1 MTAPPRIE
9 LDWEESVFRGL
20 LSLWRRW
27 APKRQELGPGAV
39 ALQSEHRA
47 LTTLAQM
54 LAAEPVR
61 VLAARGVGGIRGRD
75 LLLPPVF
82 DLAPDARTNRRL
94 LVVRTAISA
103 AMRRLSRGDSLDL
116 AGPAAPLDSL
126 RFAREASDWLEE
138 ELPGFARENQ
148 EALEWIEINRPEPE
162 SLRGRARLLEEAR
175 RSAIHGERPWQDV
188 KLREAIERT
197 SKRGPDS
204 PGIPLWGELIETISG
219 SDATAGNPDEH
230 TPRESDV
237 DSEEIA
243 PAIEA
248 LRRVELDPKEKEEVV
263 LVHNFEKVEALDSY
277 NGGVRNTDGSDEL
290 DAHLDALDEVE
301 LGDLIRDDDVA
312 HSVLRADLSLG
323 LDVPDVGSV
332 GPDERGIAYD
342 EWDGRKNRYRREWC
356 TVYPAPMRATE
367 PRFAAEAL
375 TRHGRLVRELRRR
388 LEIHRTGL
396 RSKDRQLDG
405 DDVDLAALV
414 DAHGSMRAGRGL
426 DPRLYI
432 RQERQR
438 RDFATTILLDTSL
451 STDSWVNNRRVL
463 DVAREAIL
471 VLGEV
476 ADQLGD
482 RLQLLTFASHTRNH
496 CRVWEVKGWDDP
508 WPIARDRLGAI
519 APQGYTRI
527 GPALRHATA
536 GLAAEPADQRLLLL
550 VSDGKPTDYDRYEGR
565 YGIADIR
572 QALREADRAG
582 VHTHALAVDAVAR
595 DYLPP
600 MFGPGNW
607 DVLTHPD
614 QLPEVLTTVYG
625 RRTGA

>member
-1 MTAPPRIE
+1 MAAPKID

-27 APKRQELGPGAV
+27 LPSSQELGPGTI
-39 ALQSEHRA
+39 ALEPERRS

-54 LAAEPVR
+54 LAGEPVR
-61 VLAARGVGGIRGRD
+61 VLAARGVGGVRGRD

-82 DLAPDARTNRRL
+82 DLAPDTATNRRL

-103 AMRRLSRGDSLDL
+103 AMRRLSRGKTYAVS
-116 AGPAAPLDSL
+116 GPAAPLDSL
-126 RFAREASDWLEE
+126 RLAREASGWLEE
-138 ELPGFARENQ
+138 ELPGFAREHR
-148 EALEWIEINRPEPE
+148 EALEWSEANRPDPE

-175 RSAIHGERPWQDV
+175 RGALRGESPWQDAN
-188 KLREAIERT
+188 LRRTIEKT
-197 SKRGPDS
+197 SARGPDS
-204 PGIPLWGELIETISG
+204 PGIPIWGELIENISG
-219 SDATAGNPDEH
+219 TDALAENPDEH
-230 TPRESDV
+230 TREGSDI
-237 DSEEIA
+237 DSEEMA

-248 LRRVELDPKEKEEVV
+248 LRRVELDPQEKEDAV
-263 LVHNFEKVEALDSY
+263 LIHNFEKVETLDSY
-277 NGGVRNTDGSDEL
+277 NGGARDTDGSDEL

-301 LGDLIRDDDVA
+301 LGDLIRDDDIA

-332 GPDERGIAYD
+332 GPDEHGIPYD
-342 EWDGRKNRYRREWC
+342 EWDGRKNRYRRDWC
-356 TVYPAPMRATE
+356 TVYPTPMFATE
-367 PRFAAEAL
+367 PRWAAQAL
-375 TRHGRLVRELRRR
+375 TRQARLVRELRRR
-388 LEIHRTGL
+388 LEVHRTGL
-396 RSKDRQLDG
+396 RAKDRQLDG

-414 DAHGSMRAGRGL
+414 DAHGALRAGRGL
-426 DPRLYI
+426 DPRLYV

-451 STDSWVNNRRVL
+451 STDSWVDNRRVL

-476 ADQLGD
+476 THQLGD

-496 CRVWEVKGWDDP
+496 CRVWEVKGWNDP

-572 QALREADRAG
+572 QALREADRVG
-582 VHTHALAVDAVAR
+582 VRTHALAVDAVAR

-607 DVLTHPD
+607 DVLTHPT

>member
-1 MTAPPRIE
+1 MAAPKID

-27 APKRQELGPGAV
+27 IPSSQELGPGTL
-39 ALQSEHRA
+39 ALEPERRS

-54 LAAEPVR
+54 LAGEPVR
-61 VLAARGVGGIRGRD
+61 VLAARGVGGVRGRD

-82 DLAPDARTNRRL
+82 DLAPDAETNRRL

-103 AMRRLSRGDSLDL
+103 AMRRLSRGKVHDIS
-116 AGPAAPLDSL
+116 GPAAPLDSL
-126 RFAREASDWLEE
+126 RLAREAIDWLED
-138 ELPGFARENQ
+138 ELPGFAREHR
-148 EALEWIEINRPEPE
+148 EALEWSEANRPDLE

-175 RSAIHGERPWQDV
+175 RSAMRGGSPWQDAE
-188 KLREAIERT
+188 LRRAIEKT
-197 SKRGPDS
+197 SARGPDS
-204 PGIPLWGELIETISG
+204 PGIPIWGELIENISG
-219 SDATAGNPDEH
+219 TDALADNPDEH
-230 TPRESDV
+230 TREGSDI

-248 LRRVELDPKEKEEVV
+248 LRRVELDPKEKEDAV
-263 LVHNFEKVEALDSY
+263 LIHNFEKVETLDSY
-277 NGGVRNTDGSDEL
+277 NGGARDTDGSDEL

-301 LGDLIRDDDVA
+301 LGDLIRNDDVA
-312 HSVLRADLSLG
+312 HSILRADLSLG

-332 GPDERGIAYD
+332 GPDEHGIAYD
-342 EWDGRKNRYRREWC
+342 EWDGRKNRYRRDWC
-356 TVYPAPMRATE
+356 TVYPTPMFATE
-367 PRFAAEAL
+367 PRWAAQAL
-375 TRHGRLVRELRRR
+375 TRQARLVRELRRR

-396 RSKDRQLDG
+396 RAKDRQLDG

-414 DAHGSMRAGRGL
+414 DAHGAMRAGRGL
-426 DPRLYI
+426 DPRLYV

-451 STDSWVNNRRVL
+451 STDSWVDNRRVL

-476 ADQLGD
+476 AHQLGD

-496 CRVWEVKGWDDP
+496 CRVWEVKGWNDP

-572 QALREADRAG
+572 QALREADRVG

-607 DVLTHPD
+607 DVLTHPA

>member
-1 MTAPPRIE
+1 MAAPRIE

-20 LSLWRRW
+20 LALWRRW
-27 APKRQELGPGAV
+27 APKGQLLGPGAV
-39 ALQSEHRA
+39 ALEPERRA

-82 DLAPDARTNRRL
+82 DLAPDAPMNRRL

-103 AMRRLSRGDSLDL
+103 VMRRLSRGRTLSLS
-116 AGPAAPLDSL
+116 GPAAPLESL
-126 RFAREASDWLEE
+126 ELAREASDWLER
-138 ELPGFARENQ
+138 ELPGFALEYG
-148 EALEWIEINRPEPE
+148 EALEWVEANRPDLE

-175 RSAIHGERPWQDV
+175 RSAMRGGRPWQDAE
-188 KLREAIERT
+188 LREAIER
-197 SKRGPDS
+197 SSARGAES
-204 PGIPLWGELIETISG
+204 PGIPLWGELIETISND
-219 SDATAGNPDEH
+219 SENVAANPEEE
-230 TPRESDV
+230 TRESNIE
-237 DSEEIA
+237 SEEIA
-243 PAIEA
+243 PAVEA
-248 LRRVELDPKEKEEVV
+248 LRRVELDPKEKEDAV
-263 LVHNFEKVEALDSY
+263 LIHNFEKVDALDSY
-277 NGGVRNTDGSDEL
+277 NGGVRDTDGSDEL
-290 DAHLDALDEVE
+290 EAHLDALDEVE
-301 LGDLIRDDDVA
+301 LGDLIRDDDIA

-332 GPDERGIAYD
+332 GPEEHGIPYD
-342 EWDGRKNRYRREWC
+342 EWDGRKNRYRRNWC
-356 TVYPAPMRATE
+356 TVYPAPMHARE
-367 PRFAAEAL
+367 PRWAVESL
-375 TRHGRLVRELRRR
+375 TRQRRLVRELRRN

-396 RSKDRQLDG
+396 RAKDRQLDG

-414 DAHGSMRAGRGL
+414 DAYGALRAGRGL
-426 DPRLYI
+426 DPRLYV
-432 RQERQR
+432 RQERRR
-438 RDFATTILLDTSL
+438 RDFATTILLDVSL
-451 STDSWVNNRRVL
+451 STDSWVDDRRVL
-463 DVAREAIL
+463 DVARDAIL

-496 CRVWEVKGWDDP
+496 CRVWEVKGWNDP
-508 WPIARDRLGAI
+508 WSVARDRLGAI

-536 GLAAEPADQRLLLL
+536 GLAAEAVDQRLLLL

-572 QALREADRAG
+572 QALREADRVG
-582 VHTHALAVDAVAR
+582 VRTHALAVDAVAR

-607 DVLTHPD
+607 DVLSHPE
-614 QLPEVLTTVYG
+614 QLPKVLTTVYG
-625 RRTGA
+625 RLIGT

>member
-1 MTAPPRIE
+1 MAPPRIE
-9 LDWEESVFRGL
+9 LDWEESIFRGL

-27 APKRQELGPGAV
+27 APSSRSLGPGAV
-39 ALQSEHRA
+39 ALEPERRA

-82 DLAPDARTNRRL
+82 DIAPDAATNRRL

-103 AMRRLSRGDSLDL
+103 AMRRLSRGESLDVT
-116 AGPAAPLDSL
+116 GPAAPLESL
-126 RFAREASDWLEE
+126 QLAREACDWLEG
-138 ELPGFARENQ
+138 ELPGFARENR
-148 EALEWIEINRPEPE
+148 EAHQWIEANRPDPE
-162 SLRGRARLLEEAR
+162 SLRGRARLLEDAR
-175 RSAIHGERPWQDV
+175 RSAICGGRPWQDAQ
-188 KLREAIERT
+188 LREAIQRT
-197 SKRGPDS
+197 SARGPES

-219 SDATAGNPDEH
+219 SEAIAGNPDEH
-230 TPRESDV
+230 DKAPEIE
-237 DSEEIA
+237 SEEIA
-243 PAIEA
+243 PTIEA
-248 LRRVELDPKEKEEVV
+248 LRRVELDSEEKDDVV
-263 LVHNFEKVEALDSY
+263 LVHNFEKVDALDSY

-290 DAHLDALDEVE
+290 DSHLDALDEVE

-332 GPDERGIAYD
+332 GPGERGIKYD
-342 EWDGRKNRYRREWC
+342 EWDGRKGRYRRDWC
-356 TVYPAPMRATE
+356 TVYPAPMHATE
-367 PRFAAEAL
+367 PRWAAQAL
-375 TRHGRLVRELRRR
+375 TRHSRLVRDLRRR

-396 RSKDRQLDG
+396 RAKDRQLDG

-414 DAHGSMRAGRGL
+414 DAHGALRAGRGL
-426 DPRLYI
+426 DPRLYV
-432 RQERQR
+432 RQERRR
-438 RDFATTILLDTSL
+438 RDFATTILLDVSL
-451 STDSWVNNRRVL
+451 STDSWVDDRRVL

-476 ADQLGD
+476 AHQLGD

-496 CRVWEVKGWDDP
+496 CRVWEVKGWNDP
-508 WPIARDRLGAI
+508 WPAARDRLGAI

-536 GLAAEPADQRLLLL
+536 GLAAEPADHRLLLL
-550 VSDGKPTDYDRYEGR
+550 VSDGKPSDYDRYEGR

-582 VHTHALAVDAVAR
+582 VHAHALAVDAVAR

-600 MFGPGNW
+600 MFGHGNW
-607 DVLTHPD
+607 DVLTHPE

>member
-1 MTAPPRIE
+1 MVAPRLE

-27 APKRQELGPGAV
+27 VPSNQDLGSGAI
-39 ALQSEHRA
+39 ALEPERRS

-54 LAAEPVR
+54 LAGEPVR
-61 VLAARGVGGIRGRD
+61 VLSARGVGGVRGRD

-82 DLAPDARTNRRL
+82 DLAPDAETNRRL

-103 AMRRLSRGDSLDL
+103 AMRRLSREKAHDPS
-116 AGPAAPLDSL
+116 GPAAPLDSL
-126 RFAREASDWLEE
+126 RLAREASDWLEN
-138 ELPGFARENQ
+138 ELPGFAREHR
-148 EALEWIEINRPEPE
+148 EALEWSESNRPDPE
-162 SLRGRARLLEEAR
+162 SLRGRARLLEQAR
-175 RSAIHGERPWQDV
+175 RSAMRGESPWQDAD
-188 KLREAIERT
+188 LRRAIEKT
-197 SKRGPDS
+197 SARGPDS
-204 PGIPLWGELIETISG
+204 PGIPIWGELIENISG
-219 SDATAGNPDEH
+219 TDTLAENPDEE
-230 TPRESDV
+230 TREGSDI
-237 DSEEIA
+237 DTEEVA

-248 LRRVELDPKEKEEVV
+248 LRRVELDPKEKEDAV
-263 LVHNFEKVEALDSY
+263 LIHNFEKVDTLDSY
-277 NGGVRNTDGSDEL
+277 NGGARDTDGSDEL
-290 DAHLDALDEVE
+290 EAHLDALEEVE

-332 GPDERGIAYD
+332 GPDEHGIAYD
-342 EWDGRKNRYRREWC
+342 EWDGRKNHYRRDWC
-356 TVYPAPMRATE
+356 TVYPSPMFATD
-367 PRFAAEAL
+367 PRWAAQAL
-375 TRHGRLVRELRRR
+375 TRHTRLVRELRRR

-396 RSKDRQLDG
+396 RAKDRQLDG

-414 DAHGSMRAGRGL
+414 DAHGALRAGRGL
-426 DPRLYI
+426 DPRLYV

-476 ADQLGD
+476 AHQLGD

-496 CRVWEVKGWDDP
+496 CRVWEVKGWNDP

-607 DVLTHPD
+607 DVLTHPS

-625 RRTGA
+625 RRTGS

>member
-1 MTAPPRIE
+1 MAAPKID

-27 APKRQELGPGAV
+27 IPSSQELGPGTL
-39 ALQSEHRA
+39 ALEPERRS

-54 LAAEPVR
+54 LAGEPVR
-61 VLAARGVGGIRGRD
+61 VLAARGVGGVRGRD

-82 DLAPDARTNRRL
+82 DLAPDAETNRRL

-103 AMRRLSRGDSLDL
+103 AMRRLSRGKVHDVS
-116 AGPAAPLDSL
+116 GPAAPLDSL
-126 RFAREASDWLEE
+126 RLAREAIDWLED
-138 ELPGFARENQ
+138 ELPGFAREHR
-148 EALEWIEINRPEPE
+148 EALEWSEANRPDLE

-175 RSAIHGERPWQDV
+175 RSAMRGGSPWQDAE
-188 KLREAIERT
+188 LRRAIEKT
-197 SKRGPDS
+197 SARGPDS
-204 PGIPLWGELIETISG
+204 PGIPIWGELIENISG
-219 SDATAGNPDEH
+219 TDALADNPDEH
-230 TPRESDV
+230 TREGSDI

-248 LRRVELDPKEKEEVV
+248 LRRVELDPKEKEDAV
-263 LVHNFEKVEALDSY
+263 LIHNFEKVETLDSY
-277 NGGVRNTDGSDEL
+277 NGGARDTDGSDEL

-301 LGDLIRDDDVA
+301 LGDLIRNDDVA
-312 HSVLRADLSLG
+312 HSILRADLSLG

-332 GPDERGIAYD
+332 GPDEHGIAYD
-342 EWDGRKNRYRREWC
+342 EWDGRKNRYRRDWC
-356 TVYPAPMRATE
+356 TVYPTPMFATE
-367 PRFAAEAL
+367 PRWAAQAL
-375 TRHGRLVRELRRR
+375 TRQARLVRELRRR

-396 RSKDRQLDG
+396 RAKDRQLDG

-414 DAHGSMRAGRGL
+414 DAHGALRAGRGL
-426 DPRLYI
+426 DPRLYV

-451 STDSWVNNRRVL
+451 STDSWVDNRRVL

-476 ADQLGD
+476 AHQLGD

-496 CRVWEVKGWDDP
+496 CRVWEVKGWNDP

-607 DVLTHPD
+607 DVLTHPA

>member
-9 LDWEESVFRGL
+9 LDWEESIFRGL

-27 APKRQELGPGAV
+27 APKSQGLGPGAV
-39 ALQSEHRA
+39 ALQPEHRA

-61 VLAARGVGGIRGRD
+61 VLAARGIGGIRGRD

-103 AMRRLSRGDSLDL
+103 AMRRLSRGVALDL

-126 RFAREASDWLEE
+126 RFAREASDWLED

-148 EALEWIEINRPEPE
+148 EALVWIETNRPELE
-162 SLRGRARLLEEAR
+162 SLRGRARLLEGAR
-175 RSAIHGERPWQDV
+175 RSAIRGERPWVDAN
-188 KLREAIERT
+188 LREAIERT
-197 SKRGPDS
+197 PKRGPDS

-219 SDATAGNPDEH
+219 SDGTAGNPDEH

-438 RDFATTILLDTSL
+438 RDFATTILLDISL
-451 STDSWVNNRRVL
+451 STDSWVDNRRVL

-476 ADQLGD
+476 TDQLGD

-508 WPIARDRLGAI
+508 WPTARDRLGAI

-536 GLAAEPADQRLLLL
+536 GLATEPADQRLLLL